1 MRKRKILALL
11 LTLCLLLSALP
22 LTALADYTP
31 MNCSDNLIE
40 FIKKCEGFTKY
51 ATWDYQHYSIGYGCS
66 CNAGDYPNGITEEQ
80 ADALLRTH
88 VAGSVNSVNSFC
100 QANGIQPQ
108 QSQFDCMVS
117 LSYALG
123 PSWMDSGYNLP
134 KLMVRACRGQCSE
147 LELLDTM
154 GDWINAGGRPLE
166 GIMNRRMRETFMF
179 LHAEYNNSGYIE
191 QDVPYGALWLDANGG
206 TCAYPRVYTVRG
218 MPYSAYKPLPTP
230 VRSGYAFA
238 GWYDSRGNRITDSTV
253 ATGSLIKA
261 TARWEQTVV
270 TPPPADL
277 FTDVYK
283 SDWFFDDVKA
293 ASDAGFFAG
302 YTDGSFRPNA
312 QMSRAMFAQVLYRL
326 EGEPWGEGD
335 IPFMDV
341 GPNAWYYKA
350 VCWAYANG
358 VVNGMTETEFRPD
371 APITREQMATM
382 LFNYSHLR
390 GAADSSLYGTLE
402 SFHDASAVSNF
413 AQKPMQWAV
422 GTGLIQGTGSTQ
434 LSPRTVATRAQAA
447 AILVRLSKLVR
458 KGVA

>member
-179 LHAEYNNSGYIE
+179 FHAEYNNSGYIE

-261 TARWEQTVV
+261 TARWEQTAV

-312 QMSRAMFAQVLYRL
+312 QMSRAMFAQVLYRIAGQPKL
-326 EGEPWGEGD
+326 PAEL
-335 IPFMDV
+335 PFADV
-341 GPNAWYYKA
+341 APSDWFHDA
-350 VCWAYANG
+350 VCWAYASGIVNG
-358 VVNGMTETEFRPD
+358 VSETSFAPD
-371 APITREQMATM
+371 RSITREQMATM
-382 LFNYSHLR
+382 LYKYSVHMDAAEESDIGSLEGFSDAASVSGYAETPLR
-390 GAADSSLYGTLE
+390 
-402 SFHDASAVSNF
+402 
-413 AQKPMQWAV
+413 WAV
-422 GTGLIQGTGSTQ
+422 GTGLINGMGDGR
-434 LSPRTVATRAQAA
+434 LSPATFATRAQAS
-447 AILVRLSKLVR
+447 AILIRLTGMIR
-458 KGVA
+458 KGIA